1 MGKMKIAVAAL
12 AAAVTLGATGTTA
25 VHAATGD
32 GGTAGSTT
40 IVRPSAAD
48 DAADDAEHEAREA
61 RRTADFEAVA
71 ALLKLDVDALRA
83 RLKAGETLK
92 QVATAQGV
100 DVQAVIDLMV
110 TQATAR
116 IRADITET
124 VNNGK
129 PERGGRGPGGRGH
142 EGRGPGGP
150 RGRGM
155 DGRGMNGQAPQG
167 VQLQQG

>member
-12 AAAVTLGATGTTA
+12 AAAVTLGATGMTA
-25 VHAATGD
+25 VRAAD
-32 GGTAGSTT
+32 SGGTGTT
-40 IVRPSAAD
+40 VPSGTRP
-48 DAADDAEHEAREA
+48 AADDAEHQAREA
-61 RRTADFEAVA
+61 QRKADFEALA
-71 ALLKLDVDALRA
+71 ALLGLDADALEA

-116 IRADITET
+116 IRAEITDR
-124 VNNGK
+124 VNNGR
-129 PERGGRGPGGRGH
+129 PERDGRGH
-142 EGRGPGGP
+142 GGRGPGGP

-155 DGRGMNGQAPQG
+155 DGRGTSGQAPRTAQP
-167 VQLQQG
+167 QQG

>member
-48 DAADDAEHEAREA
+48 DAEHEAREA

-71 ALLKLDVDALRA
+71 ALLNLDVDALRA